1 MGNADWS
8 LDLLERDLAAGFAL
22 LGQAERAGGMA
33 PGESQALADGV
44 LRCMNGAL
52 MKVSESLEAQ
62 ARLRRELAQA
72 RAEMLQVQT
81 VQTSQAVRI
90 QDLEAE
96 VASLRES
103 LKLERARGAFSARND
118 GDASLAAGLAP
129 SSAYLERPLVLRSP
143 QGEFLG
149 VTDSQGQALTLCG
162 LLRLVEGGAQGAHA
176 GRVVATCWERL
187 PGAGWCL
194 ALTIMGRRT
203 CAYALETRS
212 LLTPSGNLV
221 IQLLEMRVDGQPVPQ
236 EFVTRM
242 FRQLREAFQES

>member
-62 ARLRRELAQA
+62 ARLRRELAEA
-72 RAEMLQVQT
+72 RAEMAQVQT
-81 VQTSQAVRI
+81 VQTAQAVHI

-96 VASLRES
+96 VAALRER
-103 LKLERARGAFSARND
+103 LALERARDSSAH
-118 GDASLAAGLAP
+118 GESDASPAQAP
-129 SSAYLERPLVLRSP
+129 ASAYLERPLVLRSS
-143 QGEFLG
+143 QDEFLG
-149 VTDSQGQALTLCG
+149 VTDCQGQALTLCG
-162 LLRLVEGGAQGAHA
+162 LLRLVEDGAHGTHA

-187 PGAGWCL
+187 AGAGWCL
-194 ALTIMGRRT
+194 ALTIMGRRP

-221 IQLLEMRVDGQPVPQ
+221 TQLLEMRVDGQPVPQ